1 LNGFSKRRNIWKGAV
16 KMDAGEMKARLEA
29 EKLAKARAATER
41 MSQAGSNSAKIA
53 KEKEEAAKK
62 VQAEILAK
70 RSAAQASVRASAVS
84 SGSRLGSA
92 SMAASMSVMGK
103 QALAAQVQKN
113 IAEYTVK
120 KGDTLS
126 QIAKNY
132 YGSATQPYWKLIQ
145 DANKDII
152 KNANLIYPGQVF
164 KIPEL
169 PEAMKKK

>member
-1 LNGFSKRRNIWKGAV
+1 MAGTEF
-16 KMDAGEMKARLEA
+16 DARIQA

-41 MSQAGSNSAKIA
+41 INKANADKAKDEALRKVQTQAGVKS
-53 KEKEEAAKK
+53 
-62 VQAEILAK
+62 
-70 RSAAQASVRASAVS
+70 ASVIR
-84 SGSRLGSA
+84 SGGPLSSA
-92 SMAASMSVMGK
+92 SMSGMGIRPIRP
-103 QALAAQVQKN
+103 AAAQGQK
-113 IAEYTVK
+113 AAVEYTVK

-132 YGSATQPYWKLIQ
+132 YGFATQPYWKLIQ

-152 KNANLIYPGQVF
+152 KDANLIYPGQVF

>member
-1 LNGFSKRRNIWKGAV
+1 MAGTEF
-16 KMDAGEMKARLEA
+16 DARIQA

-41 MSQAGSNSAKIA
+41 INKASADKA
-53 KEKEEAAKK
+53 KDDALKK
-62 VQAEILAK
+62 VQADIIAK
-70 RSAAQASVRASAVS
+70 RNAAQTGAKVTAVS
-84 SGSRLGSA
+84 SGSLSSA
-92 SMAASMSVMGK
+92 RMSGMGIRPIGP
-103 QALAAQVQKN
+103 AAAQGQK
-113 IAEYTVK
+113 ATVEYTVK

-132 YGSATQPYWKLIQ
+132 YGFATQPYWKLIQ

-152 KNANLIYPGQVF
+152 KDANLIYPGQVF